1 MQERKSLTRDALRRA
16 AGGAAIAPRAHM
28 TMPENRLA
36 MLRARIE
43 SEFRELPGLR
53 LTRWQAA
60 RLWSLDATE
69 CEVVLNHL
77 VAARVLRETRD
88 AYVAGHIPAGRR

>member
-1 MQERKSLTRDALRRA
+1 
-16 AGGAAIAPRAHM
+16 M
-28 TMPENRLA
+28 TMPENRIA

-43 SEFRELPGLR
+43 MEFRELPGLR

-60 RLWSLDATE
+60 RLWSLDAAE
-69 CEVVLNHL
+69 CDVVLKHL

-88 AYVAGHIPAGRR
+88 VYVAGQISAAPR

>member
-1 MQERKSLTRDALRRA
+1 
-16 AGGAAIAPRAHM
+16 
-28 TMPENRLA
+28 MPENRIA

-43 SEFRELPGLR
+43 TEFRELPGLR

-60 RLWSLDATE
+60 RLWSLDVAE
-69 CEVVLNHL
+69 CDVVLKHL

-88 AYVAGHIPAGRR
+88 AYVAGQISAPR

>member
-1 MQERKSLTRDALRRA
+1 
-16 AGGAAIAPRAHM
+16 M
-28 TMPENRLA
+28 TIPESRLL

-60 RLWSLDATE
+60 RLWSLDLAE
-69 CEVVLNHL
+69 CDVVLKRM
-77 VAARVLRETRD
+77 VAASVLRETSQGY
-88 AYVAGHIPAGRR
+88 AAGHY

>member
-1 MQERKSLTRDALRRA
+1 
-16 AGGAAIAPRAHM
+16 
-28 TMPENRLA
+28 MPENRIA

-43 SEFRELPGLR
+43 TEFRELPGLR

-60 RLWSLDATE
+60 RLWSLDAAE
-69 CEVVLNHL
+69 CDVVLKHL

-88 AYVAGHIPAGRR
+88 AYVAGQIAAAPR

>member
-1 MQERKSLTRDALRRA
+1 
-16 AGGAAIAPRAHM
+16 M
-28 TMPENRLA
+28 TIPESRLL

-60 RLWSLDATE
+60 RLWSLDLAE
-69 CEVVLNHL
+69 CDVVLKRM
-77 VAARVLRETRD
+77 VAASVLRKTPQGY
-88 AYVAGHIPAGRR
+88 AAGHY

>member
-1 MQERKSLTRDALRRA
+1 
-16 AGGAAIAPRAHM
+16 M
-28 TMPENRLA
+28 TIPEGRLL

-43 SEFRELPGLR
+43 NEFRELPGLR

-60 RLWSLDATE
+60 RLWSLEPTE
-69 CEVVLNHL
+69 CEIVLQRM

-88 AYVAGHIPAGRR
+88 GYVAGQIPAARAFSHPAPH